1 MSACQVCGTPEAWA
15 GKRVE
20 MGLEKRGGVSLSAC
34 LTSIQPEGCSSMPVL
49 GTNRS
54 VFAGT
59 ARVELCAQGSADL
72 AHLDDGPYEAGG
84 EKEQD
89 PRLIPVPANSYF
101 GRDLSRPRATLTL
114 CSSLLSSLSTL
125 PPFCLRLC
133 LSPVSVFL
141 FLILISLASLPLLY
155 SFSTSFLS
163 FLPLCPALSPHS
175 VAHPL
180 DVPSLVSP
188 PIPSPAGL
196 LFVTNIDS
204 SDPDQLVYKTLDPA
218 DRLPGPA
225 GDLALNSYLGL

>member
-1 MSACQVCGTPEAWA
+1 MA
-15 GKRVE
+15 
-20 MGLEKRGGVSLSAC
+20 SLCDC
-34 LTSIQPEGCSSMPVL
+34 LTSIRTKGCSSLPAL
-49 GTNRS
+49 GTNRF
-54 VFAGT
+54 VLAGT

-101 GRDLSRPRATLTL
+101 GRDLSRLRVTLTL
-114 CSSLLSSLSTL
+114 CSSLLSSLSML
-125 PPFCLRLC
+125 PPFRLCPFGLC
-133 LSPVSVFL
+133 LSH
-141 FLILISLASLPLLY
+141 ILSLPLPLLLA
-155 SFSTSFLS
+155 SVSGSVSALRGPSSGCPFPGVSL
-163 FLPLCPALSPHS
+163 LPL
-175 VAHPL
+175 PL
-180 DVPSLVSP
+180 TPT
-188 PIPSPAGL
+188 GL